1 MIFFIYLFFPLL
13 CFFIKK
19 EPSQIKKIK
28 TTVNIEKINLISIGN
43 TSILRNCDYKD
54 SNLMENFDYIILGAG
69 SAGCVIANRLS
80 ENSNNKVLL
89 IEAGGKDNYP
99 WIHIPVGYFKTMHNP
114 KTDWCYNTEP
124 DETMNNRSIRY
135 PRGKT
140 LGGSSSINGLLY
152 IRGQHR
158 DYDIW
163 RQLGNKGWGWNDV
176 LPYFIKAENQERGKN
191 EYHGVGGP
199 LSISNQR
206 MSLPLLD
213 EFRNA
218 AEEFGIPKT
227 EDFNTGDNHGCGYYQ
242 VTEKDGFRC
251 STAVGYLNPIKK
263 RPNLK
268 IIINA
273 HVKKINFENKVAKE
287 VEYWANNHLFT
298 VSANKEII
306 LSSGAIGSPQILQV
320 SGIGDSN
327 KLKKLGI
334 EMIHELKGVGENL
347 QDHLMFRP
355 IYKIQKL
362 KSLNKKI
369 NSLFGNLLIGLEYVF
384 NRSGPMTIGASQLGM
399 FAKSDPSIE
408 LPDLQWHVQP
418 MSMDTLGATKN
429 HDFHAFTPT
438 VSNIRPTSKGHISIV
453 DKDSRIYAKVKMNY
467 LSTRE
472 DRRIA
477 AAGLKLTRKI
487 VLESETFKKFSPEE
501 YRPGIHLNEDEDILK
516 AAAEYAQTIFHPVG
530 TCKMGQDDMAVV
542 DEELKVK
549 GIKNLRVI
557 DASIMPN
564 ITSGNTNAPTI
575 MIAEKGADMILSN

>member
-1 MIFFIYLFFPLL
+1 M
-13 CFFIKK
+13 
-19 EPSQIKKIK
+19 
-28 TTVNIEKINLISIGN
+28 
-43 TSILRNCDYKD
+43 D
-54 SNLMENFDYIILGAG
+54 SFDYIIIGAG
-69 SAGCVIANRLS
+69 SAGCVLANRLS
-80 ENSNNKVLL
+80 ENPNNKILL

-114 KTDWCYNTEP
+114 NVDWCYNTEP

-152 IRGQHR
+152 IRGQYK
-158 DYDIW
+158 DYDTW
-163 RQLGNKGWGWNDV
+163 AQLGNKGWGWKDV
-176 LPYFIKAENQERGKN
+176 LPYFIKAENQERGQS
-191 EYHGVGGP
+191 EFHGVEGP

-206 MSLPLLD
+206 MHLPLLD
-213 EFRNA
+213 EFQNA

-227 EDFNTGDNHGCGYYQ
+227 KDFNTGDNHGCGYYQ
-242 VTEKDGFRC
+242 VTVKNGFRC

-263 RPNLK
+263 RKNLK
-268 IIINA
+268 IITKA
-273 HVKKINFENKVAKE
+273 HVKKINFENKIAKE
-287 VEYWANNHLFT
+287 VEYWLENQLFT

-306 LSSGAIGSPQILQV
+306 LSAGAIGSPQILQV
-320 SGIGDSN
+320 SGIGNSE
-327 KLKKLGI
+327 KLKKLDI
-334 EMIHELKGVGENL
+334 KMVHELKGVGENL

-355 IYKIQKL
+355 IYKIQNI

-369 NSLFGNLLIGLEYVF
+369 NSLFGNLMIGLEYVF

-399 FAKSDPSIE
+399 FAKSDPSLE
-408 LPDLQWHVQP
+408 MPDLQWHVQP

-429 HDFHAFTPT
+429 HDFHGFTPT
-438 VSNIRPTSKGHISIV
+438 VSNIRPTSKGHVSIV
-453 DKDSRIYAKVKMNY
+453 EKDSRTYAKVKMNY
-467 LSTRE
+467 LSTDE

-477 AAGLKLTRKI
+477 AVGLKLTRKI
-487 VLESETFKKFSPEE
+487 VLESETFKKYSPEE
-501 YRPGIHLNEDEDILK
+501 YRPGIHLNEDEEILK
-516 AAAEYAQTIFHPVG
+516 AASDYAQTIFHPVG

-542 DEELKVK
+542 DAELKVK

-575 MIAEKGADMILSN
+575 MIAEKGADMILKN